1 MAATDYLRLMRPWQ
15 WYKNLLVFIAIIFVE
30 IPEEWPWEKLPA
42 IFDWNNYPLLILGF
56 VALCFVSSAGYI
68 INDISDMEKDSAH
81 PEKRNRPLP
90 SGGASKRAAYILAAV
105 LMVAGLWLSYFGVGI
120 LGAFY
125 RVGALGG
132 LFLLVVILYIV
143 NAQLYNY
150 FLRQWA
156 VVDVVVLAV
165 GFILRAI
172 AGTFLIGVPFTSW
185 LVVGIFFFALIL
197 GFGKRKNEL
206 QLLGEEAEQHKEVFL
221 QYTDNMLDQGI
232 TMSATWFVLFY
243 TLYIYNTFPDPVTQ
257 PVMMTVPVA
266 AGLILRYVYLIQ
278 SGSPVGRKPHLAFK
292 DLGIL
297 IGGIIFLGA
306 LLFTMFFWQPVFE
319 FIQIL
324 FPPPEALP

>member
-1 MAATDYLRLMRPWQ
+1 MATKDYIKLMRPWQ

-30 IPEEWPWEKLPA
+30 IPQQWPWENIPA
-42 IFDWNNYPLLILGF
+42 IFDWTNYPLLILGF
-56 VALCFVSSAGYI
+56 VALCLVSSAGYI
-68 INDISDMEKDSAH
+68 INDISDMEKDSVH

-90 SGGASKRAAYILAAV
+90 SGGASKGMAYILAAI
-105 LMVAGLWLSYFGVGI
+105 LMVVGIWLSYYGVGI

-125 RVGALGG
+125 RVGAVGG
-132 LFLLVVILYIV
+132 FFLLVVILYIV
-143 NAQLYNY
+143 NAQLYNH
-150 FLRQWA
+150 FLRKWA
-156 VVDVVVLAV
+156 VVDVVILAV

-172 AGTFLIGVPFTSW
+172 GGTFLIGVPFTSW

-206 QLLGEEAEQHKEVFL
+206 QFLGEGAEHHKPVFN
-221 QYTDNMLDQGI
+221 QYTESTLDQGI

-243 TLYIYNTFPDPVTQ
+243 TLYVYNNFPDPVTQ
-257 PVMMTVPVA
+257 PVMMTVPIA

-297 IGGIIFLGA
+297 VGSLIFLVT
-306 LLFTMFFWQPVFE
+306 LIFTMFFWQPIFD
-319 FIQIL
+319 FILTI